1 VGDVVDV
8 DEARVALLDAAEEL
22 FYERGIQA
30 VAIDEVRGA
39 SGVSLKRLYQ
49 VFPAKRQLVEAYL
62 LRRDGRWRER
72 LAAYVADHPADAI
85 PAVFDWLREWFDE
98 PGFRGC
104 AFVNSFGELG
114 SVEPGIA
121 EVVRAHHA
129 AVREFLAGLVAELE
143 VTDPDELTDQLWLLL
158 VGSSTGAAITGDAAL
173 AARARRAAQAL
184 VTVATRQNAVSL

>member
-1 VGDVVDV
+1 VVDV
-8 DEARVALLDAAEEL
+8 DEVRGALLDAAEEL

-30 VAIDEVRGA
+30 VGIDEVRGT

-62 LRRDGRWRER
+62 LRRDGRWRGR
-72 LAAYVADHPADAI
+72 LAAYVADHPDNPI
-85 PAVFDWLREWFDE
+85 PAVFDWLRAWFSE

-121 EVVRAHHA
+121 DVVRAHHG
-129 AVREFLAGLVAELE
+129 AVREFLAGLVAELDVADAE
-143 VTDPDELTDQLWLLL
+143 ALTDQLWLLL
-158 VGSSTGAAITGDAAL
+158 VGSSTGAAITGEPAMAD
-173 AARARRAAQAL
+173 RARHAAEVL
-184 VTVATRQNAVSL
+184 VNTATRGNPGR

>member
-1 VGDVVDV
+1 MDT
-8 DEARVALLDAAEEL
+8 DEVRGKLLDAAEEL

-30 VAIDEVRGA
+30 VGIDEVRSA

-62 LRRDGRWRER
+62 LRRDDNWRAR
-72 LAAYVADHPADAI
+72 LAAYVAGHPGNAI
-85 PAVFDWLREWFDE
+85 PAVFDWLRQWFAE

-121 EVVRAHHA
+121 DVVRAHHA
-129 AVREFLAGLVAELE
+129 AVREFLARLVAELGVREPE
-143 VTDPDELTDQLWLLL
+143 VLTEQLWLLV
-158 VGSSTGAAITGDAAL
+158 VGSSAGAAITGEVSMAD
-173 AARARRAAQAL
+173 RARGAAEVL
-184 VTVATRQNAVSL
+184 VNAATSGNTRSL